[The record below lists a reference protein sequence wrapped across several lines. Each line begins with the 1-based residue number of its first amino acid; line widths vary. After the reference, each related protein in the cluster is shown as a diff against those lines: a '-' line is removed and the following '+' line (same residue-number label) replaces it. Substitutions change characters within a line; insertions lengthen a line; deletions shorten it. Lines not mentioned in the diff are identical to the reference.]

1 MHLVHSKPDRVYN
14 EGRTALISI
23 TGSSLQAP
31 NLMPNPAKDTKTQKA
46 ERAQSESK
54 ATGKQLQRSSGK
66 MGYGEEAR
74 PLLSPSLLSCC
85 YR

>member
-1 MHLVHSKPDRVYN
+1 MFVSLHPSHFLVVQEQMHLVHSKPDRVYN

-46 ERAQSESK
+46 
-54 ATGKQLQRSSGK
+54 
-66 MGYGEEAR
+66 
-74 PLLSPSLLSCC
+74 
-85 YR
+85 